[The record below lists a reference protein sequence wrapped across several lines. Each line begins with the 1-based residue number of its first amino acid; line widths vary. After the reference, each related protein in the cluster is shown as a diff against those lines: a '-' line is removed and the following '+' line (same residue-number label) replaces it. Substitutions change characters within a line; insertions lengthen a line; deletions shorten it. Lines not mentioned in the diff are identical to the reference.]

1 MVIKKSTANADTLG
15 AHHNLVCYTGFLS
28 LLIIVKVLVLS
39 LVHGDAV
46 VRRPGK

>member
-28 LLIIVKVLVLS
+28 PLNLALARI
-39 LVHGDAV
+39 
-46 VRRPGK
+46 